1 MHSFTAVFVA
11 VICCSLCSFTKQQYT
26 PDWASIDSRP
36 LPSWYDES
44 KIGIFIHWGVFSV
57 PSIESEWWVISI
69 NRIWVLFIFIYV
81 GCGGIGKELIQIG
94 TLLLL
99 WIELIHLIGHMQIL
113 LQSFMQNFTVIKD
126 HCSIVFNRKICSF

>member
-69 NRIWVLFIFIYV
+69 NRI
-81 GCGGIGKELIQIG
+81 
-94 TLLLL
+94 
-99 WIELIHLIGHMQIL
+99 
-113 LQSFMQNFTVIKD
+113 
-126 HCSIVFNRKICSF
+126 